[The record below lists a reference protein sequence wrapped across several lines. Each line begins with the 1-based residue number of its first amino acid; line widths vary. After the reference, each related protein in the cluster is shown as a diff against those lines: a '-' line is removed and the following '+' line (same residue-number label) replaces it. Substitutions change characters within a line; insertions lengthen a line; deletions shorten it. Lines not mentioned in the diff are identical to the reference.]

1 MREIL
6 MGRIGT
12 LTEPGVFR
20 VLVDRLWPRG
30 VSKLGA
36 PWDYWEKDLAPSTAL
51 RQWYA
56 HKEVRYE
63 EFRQRYAQELEQQ
76 RDGRAVTELRQRLT
90 RQPVILLT
98 ASRVIETS
106 QVPIL
111 RAFLVSL
118 PDPSWNETSE
128 RFT

>member
-1 MREIL
+1 MRQIF
-6 MGRIGT
+6 MGRVGT
-12 LTEPGVFR
+12 VTEPGVFR

-36 PWDYWEKDLAPSTAL
+36 PWDHWEKDMAPSTAL

-56 HKEVRYE
+56 HEESRYE
-63 EFRQRYAQELEQQ
+63 EFRYRYGQELEQQ
-76 RDGRAVTELRQRLT
+76 RDGRAVQEMSQRLIC
-90 RQPVILLT
+90 QPVILLT

-111 RAFLVSL
+111 RDFLLSISH
-118 PDPSWNETSE
+118 PSS
-128 RFT
+128 